1 MVGRVCRSTQF
12 LLAAEQSSTASLVV
26 LRSKQKP
33 MAISAIVGSGGKS
46 VWRKDR
52 AEAIVN
58 RRGVIATAKQV
69 GRVNWTL
76 VGT

>member
-52 AEAIVN
+52 AEAIV
-58 RRGVIATAKQV
+58 
-69 GRVNWTL
+69 
-76 VGT
+76 